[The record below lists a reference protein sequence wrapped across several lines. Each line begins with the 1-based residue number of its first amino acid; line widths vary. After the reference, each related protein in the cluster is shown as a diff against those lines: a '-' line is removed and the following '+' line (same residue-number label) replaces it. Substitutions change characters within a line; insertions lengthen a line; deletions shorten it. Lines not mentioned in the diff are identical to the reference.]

1 MFKFFPAFRAVYENR
16 NFSLA
21 AKQIFVS
28 QSSVSQQIKKLETL
42 LGATLFTRNSRSEV
56 TPTELADQLYNEGVS
71 IFEQEQ
77 ALQRQ
82 LTNHHPHRIQCR
94 IGVSNTT
101 ADVVVPKLLQTLAI
115 PNAVKLSLTVTN
127 STVIAEQMANHQ
139 LEFGLIEKA
148 IVTPNIQRTA
158 FHTDK
163 LVHAGNP
170 KSDTWLE
177 RENGSGVYHYT
188 EEFFKQRNL
197 KPKKRILI
205 DNNDLIV
212 RCLAAGIGQS
222 IISRDVLPAGIPF
235 ERLNHNFE
243 RQFFLLNRL
252 NYPFSELQTI
262 GQQMQALLKSVNH

>member
-1 MFKFFPAFRAVYENR
+1 MFKYFLAFRAVYENR

-28 QSSVSQQIKKLETL
+28 QSSVSQQIKKLEEL
-42 LGATLFTRNSRSEV
+42 LGARLFTRNSRSQV
-56 TPTELADQLYNEGVS
+56 TPTGLADQLYNSGVS
-71 IFEQEQ
+71 IFEKEQ

-94 IGVSNTT
+94 IGISNTT
-101 ADVVVPKLLQTLAI
+101 ADVVIANVLKQL
-115 PNAVKLSLTVTN
+115 KLSAAVSLKLTVTN
-127 STVIAEQMANHQ
+127 STRIAEQMANHQ

-148 IVTPNIQRTA
+148 IVTPGIERTA
-158 FHTDK
+158 FHTDI
-163 LVHAGNP
+163 LVHAGNFT
-170 KSDTWLE
+170 SDTWLE

-197 KPKKRILI
+197 KPMNRIMI

-222 IISRDVLPAGIPF
+222 IISKDVLPVGIPF
-235 ERLNHNFE
+235 EPLDSNFE
-243 RQFFLLNRL
+243 RQFFFLNRPS
-252 NYPFSELQTI
+252 YPFHELSELKNRLVE
-262 GQQMQALLKSVNH
+262 LLRVN